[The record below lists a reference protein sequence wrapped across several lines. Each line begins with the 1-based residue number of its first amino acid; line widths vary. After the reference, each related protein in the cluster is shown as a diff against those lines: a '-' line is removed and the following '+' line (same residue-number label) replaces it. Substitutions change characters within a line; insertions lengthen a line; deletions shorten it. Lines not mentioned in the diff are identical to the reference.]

1 MIKAE
6 PKIKVG
12 IVEHG
17 REIHGAFNGEFEL
30 PTTVRLR
37 GAFSV
42 RSVGDRLVIFDDE
55 GTEVMKGKEI
65 FCRPVG
71 GGTFTLKNVTIGID
85 FHWERKEDQTF
96 EGSLCFL
103 AAPDG
108 CITAINEIGLEDYL
122 KSVISS
128 EMSAEAPVELLK
140 AHAITSRSW
149 LAAMLE
155 KQKHGKNTGT
165 PARRSLETEGEIIRW
180 YDREDH
186 SSFDVCADDH
196 CQRYQGTTKI
206 ISAGAQAAIEATRG
220 SFLVYEDEIC
230 DARFYKA
237 CGGLTENF
245 ETAWEE
251 TPVPYLRTVSDSTG
265 TYPPILS
272 EDDAHQW
279 IGSSPEAFCNTT
291 DAAILRQILP
301 SFDQETTDFFRW
313 HVRYRREEL
322 EQILKTK
329 SGIEFG
335 TLMDLIPLQRGRSSR
350 IIKLRIVGTRRT
362 IILGKELEI
371 RRWLSNSHLYSSA
384 FIVETDRDQHGVPTH
399 FALRGAGWGH
409 GVGLCQIGAAVM
421 AERGRKAEEIVL
433 HYFRGAHLQRL
444 Y

>member
-1 MIKAE
+1 MIRAE
-6 PKIKVG
+6 PRIRVG

-17 REIHGAFNGEFEL
+17 REIRGEFNGEFEL
-30 PTTVRLR
+30 PTTVRLQ

-42 RSVGDRLVIFDDE
+42 RSAGDRVVVFDHE
-55 GTEVMKGKEI
+55 GTEVMKGSEI
-65 FCRPVG
+65 VCIPWSR
-71 GGTFTLKNVTIGID
+71 GTFTLRDVTIGIN

-96 EGSLCFL
+96 EGSLRLL

-108 CITAINEIGLEDYL
+108 TITAINEIGLEDYL

-128 EMSAEAPVELLK
+128 EMSAQAPIELLK

-155 KQKHGKNTGT
+155 KQKRGKNTGT
-165 PARRSLETEGEIIRW
+165 PAQRSCDTEGEVIRW

-186 SSFDVCADDH
+186 CAFDVCADDH
-196 CQRYQGTTKI
+196 CQRYQGITKI
-206 ISAGAQAAIEATRG
+206 ISGGAQSAVQMTRG
-220 SFLVYEDEIC
+220 SFLVHENAIC

-245 ETAWEE
+245 ESTWEE
-251 TPVPYLRTVSDSTG
+251 TPVPYLQTVSDSERE
-265 TYPPILS
+265 YPPILS
-272 EDDAHQW
+272 EESARQW
-279 IGSSPEAFCNTT
+279 IHSSPVAYCNTT

-313 HVRYRREEL
+313 NVRYRREEL
-322 EQILKTK
+322 EQIVGTK
-329 SGIEFG
+329 SGMDFG
-335 TLMDLIPLQRGRSSR
+335 TIMDLVPLQRGPSGR
-350 IIKLRIVGTRRT
+350 IIRLKIVGTRKT
-362 IILGKELEI
+362 IAVGKELEI

-384 FIVETDRDQHGVPTH
+384 FVVGADRDREGVPTH
-399 FALRGAGWGH
+399 FTLRGAGWGH

-421 AERGRKAEEIVL
+421 AERGKRAEEIVL
-433 HYFRGAHLQRL
+433 HYFRGAQLQRL